1 MSRSPDEVLAGI
13 PDWAGARWEV
23 LSGGLT
29 NTSYRVFKG
38 DRTGV
43 LKLDDGP
50 REEPFNTRAAEAEIQ
65 SVAANASLAAPV
77 ILAGAGVY
85 FTEYV
90 EGAAW
95 ARSNLTED
103 SEFDQ
108 LAVALK
114 QLHALPPAGRIFDAN
129 AAARSYV
136 EKMDGLDPAVVAH
149 CMEIIWNTGLPRNLC
164 CCHNDL
170 VAENLILASRLMF
183 IDWEYACDND
193 PLFDL
198 ATVIEDHQLSDAQLV
213 RLLDAYFDGE
223 GWQWRRALEQQRKL
237 YRALL
242 CLWMAS
248 RPDSDAVEVR
258 SVVGRLTNRQA
269 DSRHRS

>member
-1 MSRSPDEVLAGI
+1 MSRNPDEVLAGI
-13 PDWAGARWEV
+13 SDWAGARWEA

-29 NTSYRVFKG
+29 NTSYGVFKG

-65 SVAANASLAAPV
+65 SAAASVGLAAPV
-77 ILAGAGVY
+77 ILAEVGVY
-85 FTEYV
+85 FTEFV
-90 EGAAW
+90 EGSIW

-103 SEFDQ
+103 SEFDR
-108 LAVALK
+108 LAAALK
-114 QLHALPPAGRIFDAN
+114 QLHALPLTGRLFDAH

-136 EKMDGLDPAVVAH
+136 EKIDGLDPAVVAH
-149 CMEIIWNTGLPRNLC
+149 CIAVISNVRTPPNLC

-170 VAENLILASRLMF
+170 VAENLISGSSLVL
-183 IDWEYACDND
+183 IDWEYACEND

-198 ATVIEDHQLSDAQLV
+198 ATVVEDHQLSDAQLV

-223 GWQWRRALEQQRKL
+223 GRQWRRALEEQRKL

-248 RPDSDAVEVR
+248 RPDSDAASLQTVVE
-258 SVVGRLTNRQA
+258 RLTT
-269 DSRHRS
+269 SCS